1 MDTTTQAPDAPEEVM
16 PTKRTKRLSP
26 SDKLVILIATVLA
39 AVAIGAGVAATRNDN
54 SASNQTP
61 AAAPAISLG
70 PRHR

>member
-1 MDTTTQAPDAPEEVM
+1 MDSTAQAPDAPEEVM

-39 AVAIGAGVAATRNDN
+39 TVAIGAGVAATRND
-54 SASNQTP
+54 TP
-61 AAAPAISLG
+61 AAAPAVSLG